1 MSRPRS
7 ITRDRAV
14 VEITAAQGPPATV
27 GSGIRRALTLE
38 RAIESSLKGG
48 ICPACGARVGRNVRA
63 HFESCDGGRA

>member
-1 MSRPRS
+1 MSRRRS
-7 ITRDRAV
+7 ITRDRAYS
-14 VEITAAQGPPATV
+14 EIAEQQGPPTTV
-27 GSGIRRALTLE
+27 AAGVRRALTLE